1 MSLITRDRVILGTAG
16 TIVVSVVGYFGSIGV
31 ARIQA
36 QQTTRDEMHRV
47 ETELRREMSGISERA
62 KALEVLY
69 PEVNRRLE
77 SIEGSLQT
85 INSILLKR

>member
-1 MSLITRDRVILGTAG
+1 MSLITKDRVILGTIG
-16 TIVVSVVGYFGSIGV
+16 TIGISVLGYFGTTGA

-36 QQTTRDEMHRV
+36 QQTAKDEMHKI
-47 ETELRREMSGISERA
+47 ETELRAEAADISERTA
-62 KALEVLY
+62 RLEVLY